1 MTMTEVQPSVPGTA
15 ASANLPTRGTHPEA
29 ASHSADD
36 RDEDAQSQ
44 SIHDQE
50 NKKVPWSDDIW
61 KAIHKVVHEETMRV
75 RVGAQFLPHNRVHP
89 KTTSVPPDLITSANL
104 PGDAS
109 NILTLTID
117 EGVTIRLNEIW
128 AEFALTTQQ
137 VHETAESK
145 NPEHTSA
152 VTLARR
158 AAQYLA
164 LAQDLVI
171 FNGYNGYSAP
181 FFQQNIR
188 FRPGQQPIDGGLL
201 GLVASGGS
209 YSAFTGAPGG
219 PTNPF
224 LSTNPVVLVPEAP
237 GGSPGVYGDGTFR
250 AVVDAYSLLTAGGQ
264 PGPYALILQTVP
276 YADLFAPIGDG
287 SLVITADRVAPLV
300 KAGLYGTGAL
310 PPFATLPSSTPPLSP
325 PSSPPT
331 FAAVTPPPPYF
342 GLLASVGGHTM
353 NLVVGLHARTVFMQQ
368 DTNQNWRFRVLERFA
383 LRVTDPSAI
392 VQLVFQ

>member
-1 MTMTEVQPSVPGTA
+1 MIMAITEVQPSVPGTA
-15 ASANLPTRGTHPEA
+15 ASANLPTRATNPETA
-29 ASHSADD
+29 IDRADD
-36 RDEDAQSQ
+36 PDTDAQS

-50 NKKVPWSDDIW
+50 NKKVPWSDDVW
-61 KAIHKVVHEETMRV
+61 KAIHRVVHEETMRV

-89 KTTSVPPDLITSANL
+89 KTTSVAPDLIAPTNL

-109 NILTLTID
+109 NTFTLTID
-117 EGVTIRLNEIW
+117 EGATIRLNEIW

-137 VHETAESK
+137 VHETAEAK

-171 FNGYNGYSAP
+171 FNGFNGYSAP

-188 FRPGQQPIDGGLL
+188 FRQGQQPIDGGLL
-201 GLVASGGS
+201 GLVSSGGS
-209 YSAFTGAPGG
+209 FSDFTGAPGG
-219 PTNPF
+219 ASNPF
-224 LSTNPVVLVPEAP
+224 LSTNPVIEVPEVA
-237 GGSPGVYGDGTFR
+237 GSPGTWGVGTFSG
-250 AVVDAYSLLTAGGQ
+250 AVDAYSILTSVGQ
-264 PGPYALILQTVP
+264 PGPYAFILHTIP
-276 YADLFAPIGDG
+276 YADLFAPIGDA

-310 PPFATLPSSTPPLSP
+310 PPFATLPSSPSSSP
-325 PSSPPT
+325 PSSPPIYS
-331 FAAVTPPPPYF
+331 ASVPPPPYF
-342 GLLASVGGHTM
+342 GIMASVGGRTM
-353 NLVVGLHARTVFMQQ
+353 DLVVGLHARTVFMQQ

-392 VQLVFQ
+392 VQFVFE